1 MVAALPASKPAS
13 AAPAIN
19 AFFDL
24 VIVLIQ
30 LLFKVCLSNRRAY
43 DSHLGERF
51 RGIENFVRG
60 SLLTAG
66 RRKSTEMNAHKYF
79 ERSFRGI
86 TALVAVFACQCCNV
100 RQNTAPI
107 FAQHSVCG

>member
-30 LLFKVCLSNRRAY
+30 LLFRVCLSDLREY
-43 DSHLGERF
+43 DSRLNERF
-51 RGIENFVRG
+51 HRKSDNI
-60 SLLTAG
+60 G
-66 RRKSTEMNAHKYF
+66 RRLLLRERAR
-79 ERSFRGI
+79 ERSKI
-86 TALVAVFACQCCNV
+86 
-100 RQNTAPI
+100 
-107 FAQHSVCG
+107 